1 MYALH
6 RYGIIATAQQIKVKS
21 PYNTYRRTGLPP
33 GPIDSPGDAAIKAA
47 LHPAHGPWMYFV
59 TVNPKAGLTKFTSSF
74 AQFQKFR
81 AELAANIAKG
91 K

>member
-1 MYALH
+1 MGLLKLCSEFCKRA
-6 RYGIIATAQQIKVKS
+6 RGRWFS
-21 PYNTYRRTGLPP
+21 RR
-33 GPIDSPGDAAIKAA
+33 
-47 LHPAHGPWMYFV
+47 AHGPWMYFV
-59 TVNPKAGLTKFTSSF
+59 TVNPKTGLTKFTSSF